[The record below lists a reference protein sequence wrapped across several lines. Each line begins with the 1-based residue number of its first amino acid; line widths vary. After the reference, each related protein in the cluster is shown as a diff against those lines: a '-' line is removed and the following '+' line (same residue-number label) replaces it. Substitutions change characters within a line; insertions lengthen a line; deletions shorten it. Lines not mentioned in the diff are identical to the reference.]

1 MLGLKVKNWVVE
13 IKKDV
18 AILCQYFYPEHVS
31 SATLPTELAIGLQQ
45 RGLKVGV
52 VSGYP
57 QEYINEANE
66 KKDLPNDLDGID
78 IKRVKYTTFN
88 NKSKFGRIFNF
99 FSLFL
104 SMLTKIFYLK
114 KFKKIIVYSNPPIL
128 PLIPY
133 VLKKV
138 CKIEFIFVA
147 FDVYPDNAL
156 KMKGIKENGLIHKLM
171 NFVNKR
177 VYKNASHVVLLGN
190 EMKAYV
196 LENNIAE
203 KESNLEVIPN
213 WFSNEKALESKV
225 VVNSEFKEIKE
236 CYKFVVLYS
245 GNMGSFQDV
254 DTILNGILNFKN
266 RNDIYFVFSGH
277 GNKVEHVKGF
287 LKDNEITNAKVFGFL
302 TGQDYADILAISN
315 LCLVSLEKGIE
326 GLGVPSKTY
335 GYLAAGKPVL
345 AIMSS
350 ETDIARDL
358 KEFSSGLN
366 IQQGDINGFVNSIRR
381 YHENNMLTKKES
393 LNARI
398 LYESKYTK
406 EINIEK
412 YYKLLN
418 L

>member
-1 MLGLKVKNWVVE
+1 MVK

-31 SATLPTELAIGLQQ
+31 SATLPTELAIGLQKK
-45 RGLKVGV
+45 GLAVGV

-57 QEYINEANE
+57 QEYINEKKEE
-66 KKDLPNDLDGID
+66 KELPNDLDGID

-104 SMLTKIFYLK
+104 AMITKVFYLK
-114 KFKKIIVYSNPPIL
+114 NFKKIIVYSNPPIL

-133 VLKKV
+133 VLKKI

-171 NFVNKR
+171 DFVNKR

-190 EMKAYV
+190 EMKKYV
-196 LENNIAE
+196 IENRIAE
-203 KESNLEVIPN
+203 KESNLTVIPN
-213 WFSNEKALESKV
+213 WFSNEKVLESNIV
-225 VVNSEFKEIKE
+225 LNTEFKEIKAQ
-236 CYKFVVLYS
+236 YQFVVLYS
-245 GNMGSFQDV
+245 GNMGSFQDI
-254 DTILNGILNFKN
+254 DTILNGILNYKN
-266 RNDIYFVFSGH
+266 RKDIFFVFSGH
-277 GNKVEHVKGF
+277 GNKVENVKGF
-287 LKDNEITNAKVFGFL
+287 LKDNDITNAKVFGFL
-302 TGQDYADILAISN
+302 TGQDYADVLAISD
-315 LCLVSLEKGIE
+315 LCLVSLEAGIE

-358 KEFSSGLN
+358 KEFNSGEN
-366 IQQGDINGFVNSIRR
+366 IQQGDIDGFVDSIKR
-381 YHENNMLTKKES
+381 YYENRELTNKQS
-393 LNARI
+393 LNART

-406 EINIEK
+406 EINVDR
-412 YYKLLN
+412 YYKLLD

>member
-1 MLGLKVKNWVVE
+1 MVK

-31 SATLPTELAIGLQQ
+31 SATLPTELAIGLQKK
-45 RGLKVGV
+45 GLTVGV
-52 VSGYP
+52 LSGFP
-57 QEYINEANE
+57 QEYVES
-66 KKDLPNDLDGID
+66 KKTKVDLPDDLVDID

-104 SMLTKIFYLK
+104 AMLTQFFYLK

-133 VLKKV
+133 AVNKLWKT
-138 CKIEFIFVA
+138 EFIFVA

-156 KMKGIKENGLIHKLM
+156 KMKGIKENGIIHKLM
-171 NFVNKR
+171 NFINKR
-177 VYKNASHVVLLGN
+177 VYKNASHVVLLGE
-190 EMKAYV
+190 EMKKYV
-196 LENNIAE
+196 VDNKIAV

-213 WFSNEKALESKV
+213 WFSNEQVLKNKKV
-225 VVNSEFKEIKE
+225 MNLNFKNIKE
-236 CYKFVVLYS
+236 NYKFIVLYS
-245 GNMGSFQDV
+245 GNMGAFQDV
-254 DTILNGILNFKN
+254 DTILQGILSFKN
-266 RNDIYFVFSGH
+266 RNDIFFVFSGH
-277 GNKVEHVKGF
+277 GNKLEYVKDFLKKNDVSNSKVYGF
-287 LKDNEITNAKVFGFL
+287 LQ
-302 TGQDYADILAISN
+302 GQDYADILAISDV
-315 LCLVSLEKGIE
+315 CLVSLEVGIE

-335 GYLAAGKPVL
+335 GYLAAGKPVV

-350 ETDIARDL
+350 ETDIAKDL
-358 KEFSSGLN
+358 HRTSSGVN
-366 IQQGDINGFVNSIRR
+366 IQQGDVSGFVDSIIK
-381 YHENNMLTKKES
+381 YHQNEEIAIRES

-406 EINIEK
+406 VQNIDK
-412 YYKLLN
+412 YYNLLD

>member
-1 MLGLKVKNWVVE
+1 MVI

-18 AILCQYFYPEHVS
+18 AVLCQYFYPEHVS
-31 SATLPTELAIGLQQ
+31 SATLPTELAIGLQKK
-45 RGLKVGV
+45 GLTVGV
-52 VSGYP
+52 ISGYP
-57 QEYINEANE
+57 QEYVNE
-66 KKDLPNDLDGID
+66 KKTEKEPPNDLDGID

-104 SMLTKIFYLK
+104 AMLTKVFYLRN
-114 KFKKIIVYSNPPIL
+114 FKKIIVYSNPPIL

-133 VLKKV
+133 VLKKI
-138 CKIEFIFVA
+138 CKIDFIFVA

-171 NFVNKR
+171 TFVNNR

-190 EMKAYV
+190 EMKEYV
-196 LENNIAE
+196 LKNKIAT

-213 WFSNEKALESKV
+213 WFSNEQSLESKIV
-225 VVNSEFKEIKE
+225 INTEFKEIKAQ
-236 CYKFVVLYS
+236 YQFVVLYS
-245 GNMGSFQDV
+245 GNMGSFQDIE
-254 DTILNGILNFKN
+254 TILKGILYYEN
-266 RNDIYFVFSGH
+266 RKDIYFIFSGH
-277 GNKVEHVKGF
+277 GNKVENIKGF
-287 LKDNEITNAKVFGFL
+287 LRDNHITNAKVFGFL
-302 TGQDYADILAISN
+302 TGQDYADVLAISD
-315 LCLVSLEKGIE
+315 LCLVSLEVGIE

-345 AIMSS
+345 AIMSA

-358 KEFSSGLN
+358 QEFNSGEN
-366 IQQGDINGFVNSIRR
+366 IQQGDIDGFVDSINR
-381 YHENNMLTKKES
+381 YYENREFTKKQS
-393 LNARI
+393 LNART

-406 EINIEK
+406 EINIDK
-412 YYKLLN
+412 YFKLLD